1 MPFGSW
7 AQVAKESYIRWGAH
21 WRHLGNMTEPSM
33 WGSDVALCRIT
44 LATCCV
50 CVCQLKTWHTEPSH
64 NVTVSSYVI
73 ISPTRSQQQCGVEL
87 RHRDIRSFTRTG
99 APVFLGPQWT
109 HAGRR
114 LRIRTECY
122 STATTVCAIID
133 RLSEATTDSRR
144 YVPVI
149 NSNQSIASDELE
161 YWQDL
166 PSCVSYN
173 CYWCLSV

>member
-50 CVCQLKTWHTEPSH
+50 CQLKTWHTEPSH
-64 NVTVSSYVI
+64 NVTISSYVF
-73 ISPTRSQQQCGVEL
+73 ISTTWSRQRRGVEL
-87 RHRDIRSFTRTG
+87 GHRDIRSFTRTR

-114 LRIRTECY
+114 LRIRTERY
-122 STATTVCAIID
+122 STATTVRAIID
-133 RLSEATTDSRR
+133 RLSEAAADSRR

-149 NSNQSIASDELE
+149 NRNQSIASEAFK
-161 YWQDL
+161 YRQDW